1 MQVVETSA
9 AFLRQGV
16 VAAVSETPLGG
27 LDVATAFLGKGCYRV
42 RVAARVCPT
51 GPCYDW
57 STASAAPANIPSF
70 SAMIV
75 PLLHLLA

>member
-16 VAAVSETPLGG
+16 VAAVSETPLGR

-42 RVAARVCPT
+42 RWLLVSARPAPVMT
-51 GPCYDW
+51 G
-57 STASAAPANIPSF
+57 ARR
-70 SAMIV
+70 V
-75 PLLHLLA
+75 RLLRIYLLSLR